1 MLVQRYSQFFAATKS
16 INRFI
21 FAMGGISAQPEL
33 VNIVKGFENEAFF
46 PASVLFMREESRIIE
61 VLISHKV

>member
-1 MLVQRYSQFFAATKS
+1 
-16 INRFI
+16 
-21 FAMGGISAQPEL
+21 MGGISAQPEL